1 VTPAGRDVPVLPGAR
16 KSARS
21 ALCRAEPCRAHPR
34 VPGATVILTMAT
46 ALPRSL
52 IVAAAVP
59 ALALAAWAL
68 LDRRRSRH
76 HRHSDA
82 HLVETMLKA
91 IEQGMFARKPVLEE
105 FLDCCFE
112 LAADE
117 PTAPCLQ
124 RAVAVCSSL
133 GAEELRAAASGGQ
146 DDLDGVTLAAM
157 LHPLARLQELAAAIG
172 SAQPVQVC
180 RVKRSAISVA
190 AVPLAHAPAPSEHE
204 EHGGME
210 AKLERVEEL
219 VEALPLDP
227 PALHQARAELLS
239 LVAEMQAEEARS
251 QKVVLGK
258 AISAFKSAGFRQ
270 KSQRGQ
276 EFLGAMGLQ
285 RWNSKKSSFFIR

>member
-1 VTPAGRDVPVLPGAR
+1 
-16 KSARS
+16 
-21 ALCRAEPCRAHPR
+21 
-34 VPGATVILTMAT
+34 
-46 ALPRSL
+46 
-52 IVAAAVP
+52 
-59 ALALAAWAL
+59 
-68 LDRRRSRH
+68 
-76 HRHSDA
+76 
-82 HLVETMLKA
+82 
-91 IEQGMFARKPVLEE
+91 
-105 FLDCCFE
+105 
-112 LAADE
+112 
-117 PTAPCLQ
+117 
-124 RAVAVCSSL
+124 
-133 GAEELRAAASGGQ
+133 
-146 DDLDGVTLAAM
+146 M

-258 AISAFKSAGFRQ
+258 AISAFKSAGFRH